1 MKAIAEKQNIGRE
14 LKVTEWQ
21 LDDENM
27 PTELMLVI
35 AKARWHLHRERG
47 KLDRRERKVF
57 DLDILMEKV
66 DRAIAITTELN
77 TKGTKTTK
85 NETSKTKEKKT
96 REEKHA

>member
-1 MKAIAEKQNIGRE
+1 MA
-14 LKVTEWQ
+14 EWQ
-21 LDDENM
+21 LDEENM
-27 PTELMLVI
+27 PIELMLVT
-35 AKARWHLHRERG
+35 AKARWHLHRERE

-77 TKGTKTTK
+77 TNGTKTTK
-85 NETSKTKEKKT
+85 NEKSKTKEKKT